1 MTLCGV
7 REMKNVQFVLSCVLG
22 LLLTTVGTSFAQGP
36 SVDDPELIPEVE
48 RIEESTENEEKT
60 EETQADVE
68 ELERRIDLLA
78 EELERLRSGEGERE
92 LSADEARA
100 MGLAPSAAAV
110 FRANRGLSIAGYGE
124 FLYENYAS
132 AKQSGAPGGKGSQF
146 DALRAI
152 IYTGYRFNDKFVFN
166 SEIEIEHA
174 KEAYLEFAYVDY
186 QATESFGIRGGML
199 LVPMGLVNEFH
210 EPTVFVGTERPFTEN
225 KIIPST
231 WRENG
236 AGIYGTFDKVSFRL
250 YAVNGFNGDKFSSGG
265 LRGGRQKG
273 GKAKADN
280 FAVTGR
286 LDIAPTPGIFFG
298 GSFYRGGSA
307 QGSLGDDGLET
318 TILDLHGQAQ
328 VRGFDIRGL
337 YATASIDDAI
347 QFNQKKGLSGS
358 QGLAEKMEGG
368 YILFGYNVLSQTS
381 DVGGPAFTPYIKF
394 ERVDTQAQM
403 PAGYSRSLSTLNN
416 FRTVGVEF
424 KPISNVVVKM
434 DRMWVTNDAKSGLDQ
449 FNLNL
454 GYGF

>member
-1 MTLCGV
+1 MTSF
-7 REMKNVQFVLSCVLG
+7 RFVLCVVLVF
-22 LLLTTVGTSFAQGP
+22 LLMDGSLASVASAQ
-36 SVDDPELIPEVE
+36 SADSSAPE
-48 RIEESTENEEKT
+48 S
-60 EETQADVE
+60 EETTASSAEGEQQADVE

-78 EELERLRSGEGERE
+78 EELERLRSGESDRE
-92 LSADEARA
+92 LSTDDARA
-100 MGLAPSAAAV
+100 IGLAPSAAAV

-124 FLYENYAS
+124 FLYENYART
-132 AKQSGAPGGKGSQF
+132 KQSGAPGGKGSQF

-186 QATESFGIRGGML
+186 QATENFGIRGGML

-210 EPTVFVGTERPFTEN
+210 EPTVFMGTERPFTEN

-236 AGIYGTFDKVSFRL
+236 AGIYGVFDKISFRL
-250 YAVNGFNGDKFSSGG
+250 YAVNGFNGAKFSSGG

-280 FAVTGR
+280 FAYTGR
-286 LDIAPTPGIFFG
+286 LDVTPTPGVFFG

-307 QGSLGDDGLET
+307 QGSLGDDDLGT
-318 TILDLHGQAQ
+318 TIVDLHGQVQ

-337 YATASIDDAI
+337 YARASIDDAMK
-347 QFNQKKGLSGS
+347 FNETMGLTGS
-358 QGLAEKMEGG
+358 NGLAEKMEGG
-368 YILFGYNVLSQTS
+368 YVIVGYNVLSQTS
-381 DVGGPAFTPYIKF
+381 DVGGPALIPYFKF

-403 PAGYSRSLSTLNN
+403 PMGYSRKLSTLNN
-416 FRTVGVEF
+416 FRTMGFEF
-424 KPISNVVVKM
+424 KPIPNVAIKV
-434 DRMWVTNDAKSGLDQ
+434 DHMWVTNQADSGLNQ
-449 FNLNL
+449 FNVNL

>member
-1 MTLCGV
+1 MTSF
-7 REMKNVQFVLSCVLG
+7 RFVLCVVLVF
-22 LLLTTVGTSFAQGP
+22 LLMDGSLASVASAQ
-36 SVDDPELIPEVE
+36 SADSSAPE
-48 RIEESTENEEKT
+48 S
-60 EETQADVE
+60 EETTASSAEGEQQADVE

-78 EELERLRSGEGERE
+78 EELERLRSGESDRE
-92 LSADEARA
+92 LSTDDARA
-100 MGLAPSAAAV
+100 IGLAPSAAAV

-124 FLYENYAS
+124 VLYENYART
-132 AKQSGAPGGKGSQF
+132 KQSGAPGGKGSQF

-186 QATESFGIRGGML
+186 QATENFGIRGGML

-210 EPTVFVGTERPFTEN
+210 EPTVFMGTERPFTEN

-236 AGIYGTFDKVSFRL
+236 AGIYGVFDKISFRL
-250 YAVNGFNGDKFSSGG
+250 YAVNGFNGAKFSSGG

-280 FAVTGR
+280 FAYTGR
-286 LDIAPTPGIFFG
+286 LDVTPTPGVFFG

-307 QGSLGDDGLET
+307 QGSLGDDDLGT
-318 TILDLHGQAQ
+318 TIVDLHGQVQ

-337 YATASIDDAI
+337 YARASIDDAMK
-347 QFNQKKGLSGS
+347 FNETMGLTGS
-358 QGLAEKMEGG
+358 NGLAEKMEGG
-368 YILFGYNVLSQTS
+368 YVIVGYNVLSQTS
-381 DVGGPAFTPYIKF
+381 DVGGPALIPYFKF

-403 PAGYSRSLSTLNN
+403 PMGYSRKLSTLNN
-416 FRTVGVEF
+416 FRTMGFEF
-424 KPISNVVVKM
+424 KPIPNVAIKV
-434 DRMWVTNDAKSGLDQ
+434 DHMWVTNQADSGLNQ
-449 FNLNL
+449 FNVNL

>member
-1 MTLCGV
+1 MTSF
-7 REMKNVQFVLSCVLG
+7 RFVLGVVLVFLLMDGG
-22 LLLTTVGTSFAQGP
+22 LASVASAQ
-36 SVDDPELIPEVE
+36 STDSSAPE
-48 RIEESTENEEKT
+48 S
-60 EETQADVE
+60 EETTTSSAEGEQQADVE

-78 EELERLRSGEGERE
+78 EELERLRSGESDRE
-92 LSADEARA
+92 LSTDDARA
-100 MGLAPSAAAV
+100 IGLAHSAATV

-124 FLYENYAS
+124 FLYENHAET
-132 AKQSGAPGGKGSQF
+132 KQSGAPGGKGSQF

-186 QATESFGIRGGML
+186 QATENFGIRGGML

-210 EPTVFVGTERPFTEN
+210 EPTVFMGTERPLTEN

-231 WRENG
+231 WSENG
-236 AGIYGTFDKVSFRL
+236 AGIYGVFDKISFRL
-250 YAVNGFNGDKFSSGG
+250 YAVNGFNGAKFSSGG

-280 FAVTGR
+280 FAYTGR
-286 LDIAPTPGIFFG
+286 LDVTPTPGVFVG

-307 QGSLGDDGLET
+307 QGSLGDDDLGT
-318 TILDLHGQAQ
+318 TIVDVHGQAQ

-337 YATASIDDAI
+337 YARASIDDAMK
-347 QFNQKKGLSGS
+347 FNETMGLTGS
-358 QGLAEKMEGG
+358 NGLAEKMEGG
-368 YILFGYNVLSQTS
+368 YVIVGYNVLSQTS
-381 DVGGPAFTPYIKF
+381 DVGGPSLMPYFKF

-403 PAGYSRSLSTLNN
+403 PMGYSRKLSTLNN
-416 FRTVGVEF
+416 FRTVGFEF
-424 KPISNVVVKM
+424 KPISNVAIKV
-434 DRMWVTNDAKSGLDQ
+434 DHMWVTNKADSGLNQ
-449 FNLNL
+449 LNVNL